1 MSSLEVVDLTQRPP
15 EEDGDEPLAAR
26 AGWED
31 TLDEVEHDLSASGLE
46 TLQELIRRGT
56 ATSPSAAEASVLRA
70 LGWVGSGDAL
80 SMPDGE
86 EARRRQQLAHDRIFY
101 ARIAKAQENAEQA
114 TQQKLMQAEMADV
127 EECDKN
133 WNRIPPPKRARVASA
148 AGSSSS
154 NAIDLSSSDEGGD
167 VISLS
172 GDSDEGAEPAP
183 AEQKLRLR
191 LVLPA
196 RRLQLFLPS
205 GVELIYVLCAPR
217 VQTALLALLDQVS
230 SSLPRACPRLPPAPP
245 PLDPSPS
252 SPDPNSNHPVLPP
265 HPSPARPPR
274 SVSRAVSLPSPSPS
288 GSSWC
293 GTTPSTTPVLDT
305 PPSTSRRCS
314 RRAWARRSACRL
326 ATCT

>member
-1 MSSLEVVDLTQRPP
+1 MGDGREGGRAAEVGMGGRRSSIDVDRSNLMSSLEVVDLTQRPP

-56 ATSPSAAEASVLRA
+56 ATSPSPAEASVLRA

-101 ARIAKAQENAEQA
+101 AGIAKAQENAEQA
-114 TQQKLMQAEMADV
+114 TQQKLTQAEAADV
-127 EECDKN
+127 EECDEN

-154 NAIDLSSSDEGGD
+154 NAIDLGSSNEEKPGRD

-172 GDSDEGAEPAP
+172 GDSDEGEPAP

-205 GVELIYVLCAPR
+205 GVELIYVLCVPR

-230 SSLPRACPRLPPAPP
+230 SSLPRACPRLPPA
-245 PLDPSPS
+245 SAS
-252 SPDPNSNHPVLPP
+252 
-265 HPSPARPPR
+265 ARP
-274 SVSRAVSLPSPSPS
+274 VSLQP
-288 GSSWC
+288 
-293 GTTPSTTPVLDT
+293 
-305 PPSTSRRCS
+305 
-314 RRAWARRSACRL
+314 
-326 ATCT
+326 